1 MSRFKHNKKR
11 NTAFLYEALVRELTV
26 SIVSKQSEKKSSI
39 ISMIKEHFGTNS
51 TLSKELVIYKSL
63 TESKYGSR
71 RLAEKVLSEAKEQY
85 DALNKEEIF
94 EMQSKLISEIN
105 RRLGKNVYSNFV
117 PSYKSLANIYQFLNT
132 NMEPK
137 TKVLL
142 ENSIVSYL
150 CGDKETIK
158 ENSKIPS
165 DKLVLKTFIKSFN
178 DTYSNTLYEEQKE
191 LLNKF
196 VASFADNG
204 LDLKIY
210 LNEEIPRLRSVIESG
225 LEDESLSVNERTQNR
240 AKKVI
245 GLMDSYRQKEISTTV
260 VEQVLKIQN
269 LAREITQ

>member
-26 SIVSKQSEKKSSI
+26 SIVSKQSEKKSNI
-39 ISMIKEHFGTNS
+39 ISLIKEHFGAGS
-51 TLSKELVIYKSL
+51 VLSRELVIYRSL
-63 TESKYGSR
+63 TESKYNSR
-71 RLAEKVLSEAKEQY
+71 RLAEKVLIEARTQY
-85 DALNKEEIF
+85 GKLDKDEIF
-94 EMQSKLISEIN
+94 EMQSKLISEIY

-132 NMEPK
+132 RMEPK

-142 ENSIVSYL
+142 ENSIISYL
-150 CGDKETIK
+150 CGDKDTIK

-210 LNEEIPRLRSVIESG
+210 LNEEIPRLRSVIENG
-225 LEDESLSVNERTQNR
+225 LEENSLSVNENTQSR

-245 GLMDSYRQKEISTTV
+245 GLMDSYHQKEISTTV

>member
-26 SIVSKQSEKKSSI
+26 SIVSKQSEKKSNI
-39 ISMIKEHFGTNS
+39 ISLIKEHFGTS
-51 TLSKELVIYKSL
+51 SILSKELSIYRGL
-63 TESKYGSR
+63 TESKYSSR
-71 RLAEKVLSEAKEQY
+71 ILAEKVLQESKSQY
-85 DALNKEEIF
+85 DGLDKKLIF

-105 RRLGKNVYSNFV
+105 RRLDKNVYSNFV
-117 PSYKSLANIYQFLNT
+117 PSYKNLANIYQFLNT
-132 NMEPK
+132 SMAPK

-142 ENSIVSYL
+142 ENSIVNYL
-150 CGDKETIK
+150 CGDKKTIK
-158 ENSKIPS
+158 ENSRVPS
-165 DKLVLKTFIKSFN
+165 DKLVLRSFINNFN
-178 DTYSNTLYEEQKE
+178 ETYSNSLYEEQKE

-210 LNEEIPRLRSVIESG
+210 LNEEIPRLKDILEAG
-225 LEDESLSVNERTQNR
+225 LQKENASLSENAHRK

-245 GLMDSYRQKEISTTV
+245 NLMDSYHKKDINTTV